1 MAYAHFQVPAAGGEQ
16 ENRLNRFIAAHLV
29 LKVERS
35 FVATGPESFW
45 AYSVE
50 YEGAAPPSDSARPSD
65 DKGRRPMVDYE
76 KILSPADFAF
86 YLELKEWRKDRAGVE
101 TGADGEPAELFSILT
116 NAQLAGISEK
126 RPKTVEDLKKIKGIG
141 AGRIEKYGAAIL
153 ELVREAGDP
162 SL

>member
-1 MAYAHFQVPAAGGEQ
+1 M
-16 ENRLNRFIAAHLV
+16 NRFIAAHLV

-35 FVATGPESFW
+35 FVAVGTESFW

-50 YEGAAPPSDSARPSD
+50 YEGGSSLGESLRPVD

-86 YLELKEWRKDRAGVE
+86 YLELKEWRKDRAGLE
-101 TGADGEPAELFSILT
+101 AGPDGEPAELFSILT
-116 NAQLAGISEK
+116 NAQLAAIAEK
-126 RPKTVEDLKKIKGIG
+126 RPKTVEDLKKIKGVG

-153 ELVREAGDP
+153 ELVREAGNP
-162 SL
+162 PV